1 MKRLKLPPPEVPE
14 NPSDADIEARY
25 RNDLAR
31 RYGIT
36 DVDGMEAFRTA
47 PPAPSPGA
55 ALPVEGWTAESQE
68 LATYY
73 EQVERGQRSRGLLR
87 ADGGGPDA
95 PINADRL
102 AATFRATAF
111 AREFTDVGTALVRR
125 ETESIL
131 HRWEAPVRIETIFGA
146 SVPEARR
153 ADDRSAIRRYASRLA
168 RATRHPIRMVERN
181 GNFHVLVLTEEER
194 RVSGPMLRRL
204 IPAIRDREIEVIEN
218 LDRASYCVV
227 VASDPA
233 NDGVLKRA
241 VAVVRAELPPLLR
254 LSCLH
259 EEIAQ
264 GLGLANDSPAARP
277 SIFNDDDEFGRLT
290 AMDEMML
297 RMLYDLRLRPGMDA
311 ATAEPI
317 VNELA
322 RSAIPAL

>member
-1 MKRLKLPPPEVPE
+1 MMVGVSALV
-14 NPSDADIEARY
+14 A
-25 RNDLAR
+25 
-31 RYGIT
+31 GC
-36 DVDGMEAFRTA
+36 DGMERFRTA
-47 PPAPSPGA
+47 PPAPSPEA
-55 ALPVEGWTAESQE
+55 AVPVDGWTVESQE
-68 LATYY
+68 LALYY
-73 EQVERGQRSRGLLR
+73 QEVERGHRSRGLLR

-95 PINADRL
+95 PIDADRL
-102 AATFRATAF
+102 AETFRATAF
-111 AREFTDVGTALVRR
+111 AREFTDVGTALVRM
-125 ETESIL
+125 ESESIL
-131 HRWEAPVRIETIFGA
+131 HRWEGPVRIEAMFGP

-168 RATRHPIRMVERN
+168 RATRHPIRTVERG

-194 RVSGPMLRRL
+194 RVSGPTLRRL
-204 IPAIRDREIEVIEN
+204 IPAIRDREIAVIEN

-233 NDGVLKRA
+233 NDGVLTRA

-264 GLGLANDSPAARP
+264 GLGLSNDSAAARP

-297 RMLYDLRLRPGMDA
+297 GMLYDLRLRPGMDA

-317 VNELA
+317 VRELA
-322 RSAIPAL
+322 RAAIPAL